1 LFGDEA
7 GGNPIR
13 DYIKGRG
20 SVMLLR
26 RLARP
31 LLATAFVVD
40 GVDTLRRPDERVK
53 AANAL
58 LERGHRQLPEE
69 IATKL
74 PSNPTTVVQVNA
86 LAQVSGGVLLALG
99 KAPRLAALVLAATV
113 VPAAVTEQDFWNEQ
127 DPARKSAKRTAFL
140 KDLGL
145 LGGLMITAADT
156 EGKPSLG
163 WRGRRA
169 ARDAAAAVTAALP
182 FGATSETATGAAL
195 RKHAQEAAE
204 RARALGAVAASK
216 GAELAETAQ
225 RHGPGWAEAAKEH
238 GSELAGTAKE
248 HGSEWAEI
256 AKERGADWAEV
267 AKERGTD
274 WAEVAKE
281 RGADWAEVAKE
292 RGTDWAEVA
301 KERGAE
307 WAEIAK
313 ERGAEFAEIAKERSA
328 HLADLAKQRGAE
340 WAEVAKE
347 RGPHTPR
354 SWLASGA
361 PGKRRRPARRS
372 SRGATE
378 APDEQGGRL
387 ASGRTA
393 CASATL
399 LRP

>member
-1 LFGDEA
+1 
-7 GGNPIR
+7 
-13 DYIKGRG
+13 
-20 SVMLLR
+20 MLLR

-182 FGATSETATGAAL
+182 FGATSDTATGAAL
-195 RKHAQEAAE
+195 RKHAHEAAE
-204 RARALGAVAASK
+204 RARALGAVAANK
-216 GAELAETAQ
+216 GAELAESAQ
-225 RHGPGWAEAAKEH
+225 RHGPGWAETAKEH
-238 GSELAGTAKE
+238 SSDLAETAKE

-256 AKERGADWAEV
+256 AKERGADWAEI

-274 WAEVAKE
+274 WAEI
-281 RGADWAEVAKE
+281 
-292 RGTDWAEVA
+292 A

-313 ERGAEFAEIAKERSA
+313 ERGAEWAEIAKERGVQF
-328 HLADLAKQRGAE
+328 ADLAKQRGTE

-347 RGPHTPR
+347 RGPEIADAARERSAHTAH
-354 SWLASGA
+354 LA
-361 PGKRRRPARRS
+361 RE
-372 SRGATE
+372 RGAQTAQAARE
-378 APDEQGGRL
+378 AIESR
-387 ASGRTA
+387 RH
-393 CASATL
+393 
-399 LRP
+399 

>member
-1 LFGDEA
+1 
-7 GGNPIR
+7 
-13 DYIKGRG
+13 
-20 SVMLLR
+20 MLLR

-127 DPARKSAKRTAFL
+127 DPARKSAKRNAFL

-145 LGGLMITAADT
+145 LGGLMIAAADT

-182 FGATSETATGAAL
+182 FGATSDTATGAAL
-195 RKHAQEAAE
+195 RKHAHEAAE

-216 GAELAETAQ
+216 GAELAESAQ
-225 RHGPGWAEAAKEH
+225 RHGPEWAEAAKEH
-238 GSELAGTAKE
+238 GGELAETAKT

-256 AKERGADWAEV
+256 AKERGGDWAEI
-267 AKERGTD
+267 AKERGSD
-274 WAEVAKE
+274 WAEIAKE
-281 RGADWAEVAKE
+281 RGAE
-292 RGTDWAEVA
+292 WAEVA

-313 ERGAEFAEIAKERSA
+313 ERGV
-328 HLADLAKQRGAE
+328 HLADLAKQRGSE
-340 WAEVAKE
+340 WADIAKE
-347 RGPHTPR
+347 RGPEIADAARERSAHTAQ
-354 SWLASGA
+354 LA
-361 PGKRRRPARRS
+361 RE
-372 SRGATE
+372 RGAQTAHAARE
-378 APDEQGGRL
+378 AIESR
-387 ASGRTA
+387 RH
-393 CASATL
+393 
-399 LRP
+399 

>member
-1 LFGDEA
+1 
-7 GGNPIR
+7 
-13 DYIKGRG
+13 
-20 SVMLLR
+20 MLLR

-58 LERGHRQLPEE
+58 LERGQRQLPEE

-145 LGGLMITAADT
+145 LGGLMIAAADT

-182 FGATSETATGAAL
+182 LGASSDTTTGAAL
-195 RKHAQEAAE
+195 RKHAHEAAE

-216 GAELAETAQ
+216 GVELAETAQ
-225 RHGPGWAEAAKEH
+225 RRGPDWAEAAKEH
-238 GSELAGTAKE
+238 GSDLAETAKV
-248 HGSEWAEI
+248 HGSEWAE
-256 AKERGADWAEV
+256 V
-267 AKERGTD
+267 AKDRGTD
-274 WAEVAKE
+274 WAEFAKE
-281 RGADWAEVAKE
+281 HGAEWAEI
-292 RGTDWAEVA
+292 A

-313 ERGAEFAEIAKERSA
+313 ERGVRLADLAKQRGGTWAEIAKERSA
-328 HLADLAKQRGAE
+328 E
-340 WAEVAKE
+340 WAELAKE
-347 RGPHTPR
+347 RGPEIADAARERSAHTAQ
-354 SWLASGA
+354 LA
-361 PGKRRRPARRS
+361 RE
-372 SRGATE
+372 RGARKAQAARE
-378 APDEQGGRL
+378 AIESR
-387 ASGRTA
+387 RH
-393 CASATL
+393 
-399 LRP
+399 

>member
-1 LFGDEA
+1 
-7 GGNPIR
+7 
-13 DYIKGRG
+13 
-20 SVMLLR
+20 MLLR

-127 DPARKSAKRTAFL
+127 DPARKSAKRNAFL

-145 LGGLMITAADT
+145 LGGLMIAAADT

-182 FGATSETATGAAL
+182 FGAASDTNTGAAL
-195 RKHAQEAAE
+195 RKHAHEAAE

-216 GAELAETAQ
+216 GSELAESAQ

-238 GSELAGTAKE
+238 GGDLAETAKA

-256 AKERGADWAEV
+256 AKERGSDWAEI

-274 WAEVAKE
+274 WAEI
-281 RGADWAEVAKE
+281 
-292 RGTDWAEVA
+292 A

-313 ERGAEFAEIAKERSA
+313 ERGTEWAELAKERGV
-328 HLADLAKQRGAE
+328 HLADLAKQRGTE
-340 WAEVAKE
+340 WAEIAKE
-347 RGPHTPR
+347 RGPEI
-354 SWLASGA
+354 ADA
-361 PGKRRRPARRS
+361 ARE
-372 SRGATE
+372 RGAHTAQVARERGAQTAHAARE
-378 APDEQGGRL
+378 AIESR
-387 ASGRTA
+387 RH
-393 CASATL
+393 
-399 LRP
+399 

>member
-1 LFGDEA
+1 
-7 GGNPIR
+7 
-13 DYIKGRG
+13 
-20 SVMLLR
+20 MLLR

-182 FGATSETATGAAL
+182 FGATSDTATGAAL

-281 RGADWAEVAKE
+281 RGA
-292 RGTDWAEVA
+292 
-301 KERGAE
+301 E

-347 RGPHTPR
+347 RGPEIADAARERSAHTAQ
-354 SWLASGA
+354 LARERGVRKALAAREAIES
-361 PGKRRRPARRS
+361 RRH
-372 SRGATE
+372 
-378 APDEQGGRL
+378 
-387 ASGRTA
+387 
-393 CASATL
+393 
-399 LRP
+399 

>member
-1 LFGDEA
+1 
-7 GGNPIR
+7 
-13 DYIKGRG
+13 
-20 SVMLLR
+20 MLLR

-127 DPARKSAKRTAFL
+127 DPARKSAKRNAFL

-145 LGGLMITAADT
+145 LGGLMIAAADT

-182 FGATSETATGAAL
+182 FGAASDTNTGAAL
-195 RKHAQEAAE
+195 RKHAHEAAE

-216 GAELAETAQ
+216 GSELAESAQ

-238 GSELAGTAKE
+238 GGDLAETAKA

-256 AKERGADWAEV
+256 AKERGSDWAEV
-267 AKERGTD
+267 AKERGSD

-281 RGADWAEVAKE
+281 RGAELAEI
-292 RGTDWAEVA
+292 A

-313 ERGAEFAEIAKERSA
+313 ERSA
-328 HLADLAKQRGAE
+328 QLADLAKQRGTE
-340 WAEVAKE
+340 WAEIAKE
-347 RGPHTPR
+347 RGPEI
-354 SWLASGA
+354 ADA
-361 PGKRRRPARRS
+361 ARE
-372 SRGATE
+372 RGAHTAQLARERGAQTAHAARE
-378 APDEQGGRL
+378 AIESR
-387 ASGRTA
+387 RH
-393 CASATL
+393 
-399 LRP
+399 